1 MIADIT
7 EENESY
13 KTDLAEVKAKTVV
26 HQSELTLL
34 RKRKEKEGTINKVK
48 NLEVKNAKL
57 KSSKI
62 NLKQQISI
70 LEASLESKEDELI
83 VFARK
88 DKASKKSIA
97 HLQKDLLAASNDLKV
112 VREQRDKLKIKL
124 GEDED
129 DVENATENPA
139 EESEAK
145 STKSESEDEEG
156 TDDTKK
162 TDVEKEDDESAEE
175 KKETLP
181 KLPTKDTA
189 TLVPIK
195 GDSSNEDSE
204 STDDEDFTIKKPS
217 KKLPVP
223 FKDGEELDELNE
235 DDSFLNPP
243 TTTMKI
249 GKNLISNYVKK
260 TSRDAAPP
268 RNLRN
273 SNTNNTVTVFNN
285 QITFTAVRGSAKTTH
300 DYDKYG
306 TQACGLHP
314 YCSNKLQGGE
324 DIGLLYIISPVFHPN
339 YEKNAWC
346 CYYHAK
352 ASIDGIEVQ
361 TQKKALVT
369 STPKTSKVARTG
381 ADLTNAPMKKSTKKS
396 KTQAEG
402 PVTSQPSSENEEDQK

>member
-1 MIADIT
+1 
-7 EENESY
+7 
-13 KTDLAEVKAKTVV
+13 
-26 HQSELTLL
+26 LL

-62 NLKQQISI
+62 NLKQQISM
-70 LEASLESKEDELI
+70 LEASLESKEDELKVI
-83 VFARK
+83 SRK
-88 DKASKKSIA
+88 EKAAKKSVT

-124 GEDED
+124 GEAED
-129 DVENATENPA
+129 DVENTTENPA

-145 STKSESEDEEG
+145 STKSESESEDEEG

-162 TDVEKEDDESAEE
+162 TEVEKEDDESAEE

-181 KLPTKDTA
+181 KLATKDTA

-195 GDSSNEDSE
+195 GDTSNEDSE

-223 FKDGEELDELNE
+223 FKDGEELEELSE

-243 TTTMKI
+243 TTTMKV
-249 GKNLISNYVKK
+249 GKNLISNYDKK

-300 DYDKYG
+300 DYDTYG

-324 DIGLLYIISPVFHPN
+324 DIGLLYIISPLFHPN

-381 ADLTNAPMKKSTKKS
+381 ADLANAPMKKSTKKS
-396 KTQAEG
+396 KTKAEG
-402 PVTSQPSSENEEDQK
+402 PASSPPSSENEEVEK